1 MKKTLFITGL
11 IASFFVATGAKAQS
25 AIEGKHWHRVTS
37 KDGKISIPEHSVIT
51 YITTSIENMRGVE
64 KVVVG
69 EIAYN
74 VTYTTA
80 FTSYSFNGEMYT
92 GNEPL
97 DIHIEN
103 AKRET
108 YIVVCYYN

>member
-1 MKKTLFITGL
+1 LKKTLFITGL
-11 IASFFVATGAKAQS
+11 VASFFVATGAKAQS

-51 YITTSIENMRGVE
+51 YIATSIEGARGGE

-69 EIAYN
+69 DIAYS
-74 VTYTTA
+74 TA
-80 FTSYSFNGEMYT
+80 YAGIITSYSFTGEMYT
-92 GNEPL
+92 GNDPL

-103 AKRET
+103 ARKET

>member
-1 MKKTLFITGL
+1 MKKTLFVTAL
-11 IASFFVATGAKAQS
+11 IASFFIATGAKAQS

-51 YITTSIENMRGVE
+51 YIVTSIEGLRGNE

-69 EIAYN
+69 EIANLVAYAGIISN
-74 VTYTTA
+74 
-80 FTSYSFNGEMYT
+80 YSFSGEMYT
-92 GNEPL
+92 GNQPL

-103 AKRET
+103 ARKET
-108 YIVVCYYN
+108 LIIVCYYN